1 MHPEGTVERV
11 SELLAKKKHETMP
24 KVECSGTNLSEIW
37 HYLVVLVAKSCEPSG
52 DTTPRKVTAVILHGV
67 VSPETPLYD
76 GSSGGRAPLGRSKHT
91 LTSCAS
97 QASLARTGARSTRTA
112 GQDSVHTTPCRMT
125 GVALN
130 SHVRYKEIY
139 SGHPA
144 RGFVPKRTT
153 VVWP

>member
-97 QASLARTGARSTRTA
+97 QASLARHRVRVRLHWREQGPAARERQARTLSIQPRV
-112 GQDSVHTTPCRMT
+112 G
-125 GVALN
+125 
-130 SHVRYKEIY
+130 
-139 SGHPA
+139 
-144 RGFVPKRTT
+144 
-153 VVWP
+153 